1 MIGIERGEKFL
12 LSTKSRQHHFFNGDG
27 ELAVDVV
34 VLRQVTDGEFGHLN
48 PISEVRN
55 LAGERFHHAQNN
67 AHKGGF
73 AATVRPDDAKEVVI
87 EHFQR
92 HILQGYLLFVA
103 CKYVFNFDDGLFRCG
118 HFSDLATFIISFS
131 QL

>member
-12 LSTKSRQHHFFNGDG
+12 LFAKSRQHHFFYGDG

-34 VLRQVTDGEFGHLN
+34 VLWQVANGEFGHLHT
-48 PISEVRN
+48 ISEVGN
-55 LAGERFHHAQNN
+55 LAGEGFHHAENN
-67 AHKGGF
+67 AHEGSF

-92 HILQGYLLFVA
+92 HILQGHLLFVA
-103 CKYVFNFDDGLFRCG
+103 CKNVF
-118 HFSDLATFIISFS
+118 
-131 QL
+131 